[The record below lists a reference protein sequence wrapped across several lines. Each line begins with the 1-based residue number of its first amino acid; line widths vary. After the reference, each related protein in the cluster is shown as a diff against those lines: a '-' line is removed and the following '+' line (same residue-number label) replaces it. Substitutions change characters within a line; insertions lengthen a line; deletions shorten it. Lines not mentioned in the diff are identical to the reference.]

1 MLLIQTGVD
10 MKTKTLKLTRV
21 ELNYLYNL
29 VCENLERGEY
39 WGNKNQ
45 FMKMQ
50 ERVFNKL
57 MDCEIEVES

>member
-1 MLLIQTGVD
+1 
-10 MKTKTLKLTRV
+10 MKTTTLELTKV

-29 VCENLERGEY
+29 VCENIERGEY
-39 WGNKNQ
+39 WGNQNQ

-57 MDCEIEVES
+57 MDCETEVTS

>member
-1 MLLIQTGVD
+1 
-10 MKTKTLKLTRV
+10 MKTETIELTRV

-29 VCENLERGEY
+29 VCENMERGEY